1 MELRKIINLVFL
13 ACIPLL
19 ILGINLRLPV
29 FLPCIILLVLRLATS
44 DLDTAGVFLVMF
56 GGPVGGLIRA
66 LYPGVPI
73 YGMMLVGIGLLLLA
87 VRINDLKIRSLVF
100 TSLFIVFFALTF
112 LYGPRSPYAVS
123 KMVNICI
130 NGLLYLLAFR
140 TIFVS
145 KGFSAGHMAQM
156 LLLTTV
162 AMISF
167 SILYYGF
174 SGPSNIFDY
183 TWMRRD
189 SEAFMYQLQEHPITN
204 YQIVGVN
211 ALYALTFI
219 LSQKK
224 IHIAELC
231 YFFPVCLHL
240 VLTSGAKQA
249 MFGVIIIILLKAVVF
264 SDFSR
269 ARKWAVI
276 GVSVLF
282 VAGYL
287 TILANDKVS
296 SAAKVINNRSD
307 KTVVD
312 ASRGIN
318 FLAAISCIQDHPII
332 GAGLGGYEDYISWQG
347 DQFGKWPHNI
357 ILELLSETGVI
368 GLVAVIFLVCAFL
381 RRYKIPLRR
390 LTRGGLYYFLIPAAM
405 ICRFMAS
412 SDLGESI
419 VLFSAAL
426 AVSGPLRERKRPRL
440 KLVFGTQS
448 HKDHDICQ

>member
-29 FLPCIILLVLRLATS
+29 FLPCIILLGLRLATS

-56 GGPVGGLIRA
+56 GGPVGGLVRA
-66 LYPGVPI
+66 LYPGIPL
-73 YGMMLVGIGLLLLA
+73 YGVMLVGIGLLLLA
-87 VRINDLKIRSLVF
+87 IRINDLKIRSLIF
-100 TSLFIVFFALTF
+100 TFILIAFFALTF
-112 LYGPRSPYAVS
+112 FYGPRSPYAVS

-130 NGLLYLLAFR
+130 NGLLFLLAFR

-145 KGFSAGHMAQM
+145 KGFSAGKMAQM

-189 SEAFMYQLQEHPITN
+189 SETFMYQLQEHPITN
-204 YQIVGVN
+204 YQVIGVN
-211 ALYALTFI
+211 ALYALTFV
-219 LSQKK
+219 LAQKR
-224 IHIAELC
+224 IRIGELC
-231 YFFPVCLHL
+231 YYLPVCLHL
-240 VLTSGAKQA
+240 VMTSGAKQA
-249 MFGVIIIILLKAVVF
+249 TFGVIIIILLKAFLF
-264 SDFSR
+264 SNLSR
-269 ARKWAVI
+269 GKKWAVI
-276 GVSVLF
+276 GISVLF

-287 TILANDKVS
+287 TILSNDKVS
-296 SAAKVINNRSD
+296 SAAKVINNRND

-312 ASRGIN
+312 ASRGVN

-357 ILELLSETGVI
+357 ILELLSETGAV
-368 GLVAVIFLVCAFL
+368 GLLAVILLLCVFY
-381 RRYKIPLRR
+381 RRYKVPLRR
-390 LTRGGLYYFLIPAAM
+390 LTRGSLFFFLIPAAM
-405 ICRFMAS
+405 LCRFMAS